1 VSVGARAE
9 QPARTLRR
17 MTSKPAPLA
26 SLGDHFTLQQ
36 ALEAMIHHF
45 GCDSGTIHRTA
56 TDGHLYLRAVVG
68 QFPPPVL
75 DAIRTIP
82 FGKGLAG
89 LAASRRVPVTVCN
102 LQSDQSGD
110 VRPGARAT
118 GMEGAITVPAID
130 ARTGD
135 VVGVIGIACVAPRT
149 YSEGET
155 AELLLCAAA
164 LGPLL
169 HAE

>member
-1 VSVGARAE
+1 
-9 QPARTLRR
+9 
-17 MTSKPAPLA
+17 MTPKPSPLD
-26 SLGDHFTLQQ
+26 SLGDRFTLQE
-36 ALEAMIHHF
+36 ALEAVIRHF
-45 GCDSGTIHRTA
+45 RCDSGTIHATA
-56 TDGHLYLRAVVG
+56 ADGHLHLRALVG

-89 LAASRRVPVTVCN
+89 LAASRRSAVTVCN

-130 ARTGD
+130 TGTGE
-135 VVGVIGIACVAPRT
+135 VVGVMGIACIAPRT
-149 YSEGET
+149 YTDEES
-155 AELLLCAAA
+155 AHLLLCAAA
-164 LGPLL
+164 VIPLL
-169 HAE
+169 RAASA

>member
-1 VSVGARAE
+1 VTVGASAE
-9 QPARTLRR
+9 WPARTLCR
-17 MTSKPAPLA
+17 MTSMPAPLA
-26 SLGDHFTLQQ
+26 SLGDRFTLQQ
-36 ALEAMIHHF
+36 ALEAVVRHF
-45 GCDSGTIHRTA
+45 GCDSGTVHATA
-56 TDGHLYLRAVVG
+56 VDGHLHLRAVVG

-75 DAIRTIP
+75 EAIRTIP

-130 ARTGD
+130 ARTAD
-135 VVGVIGIACVAPRT
+135 VVGVIGIACIAPRT
-149 YSEGET
+149 YSDHES
-155 AELLLCAAA
+155 AHLVACAAA
-164 LGPLL
+164 LVPLL
-169 HAE
+169 RAE